1 MIESNLTVDS
11 SSQVERALEEFRK
24 QVLEPYGMKFLIVG
38 SLALHKL
45 GMEVDEPHDIDM
57 EVICTPEQE
66 KNIFQLLSDS
76 QKNDMYQMK
85 EQEDYHSNAERLM
98 DKVTWKHKPDRK
110 SVV

>member
-1 MIESNLTVDS
+1 MITSDLTTNSSNP
-11 SSQVERALEEFRK
+11 VERALEEFRK

-66 KNIFQLLSDS
+66 KTIFKLLSDS
-76 QKNDMYQMK
+76 QANNMYNM
-85 EQEDYHSNAERLM
+85 EEREDYRSNAERLM
-98 DKVTWKHKPDRK
+98 DKVTWTHKPYIFK
-110 SVV
+110 